1 MELIETIFWTIL
13 GLGAFFIVMLIFIQS
28 NVELWMA
35 MKPEINR
42 WFKNT
47 RLGMY
52 YTNRKNGVKILSD
65 KEYDNLQK
73 SGKIKPMI
81 VEI

>member
-28 NVELWMA
+28 NVELWMT

-42 WFKNT
+42 WFKTT

-52 YTNRKNGVKILSD
+52 YNNRKNGVKILSEEEYNKYVNPE
-65 KEYDNLQK
+65 KE
-73 SGKIKPMI
+73 MI
-81 VEI
+81 IIEN